1 MKKILMVALL
11 IATFLSSL
19 FANDFEGKVYQVKGG
34 PAEYKNQ
41 EWQFADSVLYISD
54 TKQGKYTAYEYD
66 VSGSTISIRGPISTR
81 LEDFLP
87 SRTMT
92 YTLSE
97 GTAGLQIELDG
108 STIKLFDTGRESDRI
123 ALASSILDKT
133 VAVAGMVTYGASSV
147 KTTNTAESDKF
158 TETLDYARANGGK
171 ARDGYEGGRG
181 FSNWEGKLPTTD
193 ASGNLISYRE
203 YDVNPHVP
211 GINRGAERL
220 VIGSNGY
227 AYKTIDHYQTFE
239 LMP

>member
-1 MKKILMVALL
+1 
-11 IATFLSSL
+11 
-19 FANDFEGKVYQVKGG
+19 
-34 PAEYKNQ
+34 
-41 EWQFADSVLYISD
+41 
-54 TKQGKYTAYEYD
+54 
-66 VSGSTISIRGPISTR
+66 
-81 LEDFLP
+81 
-87 SRTMT
+87 MT
-92 YTLSE
+92 YTLSD
-97 GTAGLQIELDG
+97 GTAGLQIELNG
-108 STIKLFDTGRESDRI
+108 STIQLFDPGRESDRI

-133 VAVAGMVTYGASSV
+133 VAVAGMVSYGASSV

-171 ARDGYEGGRG
+171 ARDGYEGGRV
-181 FSNWEGKLPTTD
+181 FSNREGMLPTKD

-239 LMP
+239 RMP